1 VARILLSAFACEPGK
16 GSEPEV
22 GFRCLLAAAERHDVW
37 LLTSSSGVRAL
48 RRYLDGDARASRITI
63 EALPSGFD
71 EGTLNLPSFH
81 WHYDRWQRQAG
92 SRALELHRR
101 IDFALVHHV
110 TMSTLWTRVG
120 VGVVPRPLIWGPV
133 GGGVEPP
140 LRLLPELGVR
150 GLIGDTV
157 RVTARRVLARLPP
170 MRLAAENATVVF
182 AQNHQAAVRVR
193 SSATPVVLPNATLV
207 HLNGVV
213 PSAPRTDEVTM
224 VGRLVAWKG
233 GQLALR
239 AFRHLRHPTATLHI
253 YGSGADRRRLE
264 AAARRWGLDERV
276 RFEDWVP
283 RNDLL
288 ARVARSAVL
297 LHPSLHDDSPM
308 SVAEALALGT
318 PVVCLDHGGPAEVAR
333 RWSST
338 PSRLIAPGGPDTT
351 ASRMAQALDH
361 FLEQPVPIAA
371 VPRPPDS
378 SFTSALASA
387 YESAIAAQQRG

>member
-1 VARILLSAFACEPGK
+1 VARVLLSAFACEPGK

-22 GFRCLLAAAERHDVW
+22 GFRSLLAAAECHDVW
-37 LLTSSSGVRAL
+37 VLTSASGVPAL
-48 RRYLDGDARASRITI
+48 KRYLKGEARASRITV
-63 EALPSGFD
+63 EAVPSGFD
-71 EGTLNLPSFH
+71 EGTVNLPSFH

-92 SRALELHRR
+92 RRALELHRQ
-101 IDFALVHHV
+101 IDFHLVHHV

-120 VGVVPRPLIWGPV
+120 VGVVPRPLVWGPV

-140 LRLLPELGVR
+140 LPLLPELGVR
-150 GLIGDTV
+150 GLMGDTV
-157 RVTARRVLARLPP
+157 RVAARRVLARLPP
-170 MRLAAENATVVF
+170 MRFAAQNAAVVF
-182 AQNHQAAVRVR
+182 AQNRQAAVRVR
-193 SSATPVVLPNATLV
+193 SSATPIVLPNATLV
-207 HLNGVV
+207 DLDGVV
-213 PSAPRTDEVTM
+213 PSPPRTDEVTM

-253 YGSGADRRRLE
+253 YGTGADRRRLE
-264 AAARRWGLDERV
+264 SSARRWGLNARV

-288 ARVARSAVL
+288 MKVARSAVL

-333 RWSST
+333 RWSNT
-338 PSRLIAPGGPDTT
+338 PSRLISPGGPNAT
-351 ASRMAQALDH
+351 AERIAQAIDH
-361 FLEQPVPIAA
+361 FLDQPVAIGT
-371 VPRPPDS
+371 VPRFPDV
-378 SFTSALASA
+378 SFMNCLLSA
-387 YESAIAAQQRG
+387 YESALEAQRRG